1 MARITGWDVSD
12 GLVAR
17 GRTVDDDEY
26 VDPTATIAGGRLL
39 RAPRGPAQR
48 FWMR

>member
-1 MARITGWDVSD
+1 MARTTGQDVSD

-26 VDPTATIAGGRLL
+26 VDPTAIPAAGRRPGS
-39 RAPRGPAQR
+39 GPAR
-48 FWMR
+48 TRWMR